1 MAVPAWGSTIGVMP
15 SKRWRWKGT
24 HSCCSTD
31 VVPAGHLSSRHD
43 EHAREL
49 FCTAG
54 QTPPPCA
61 WRHGDDR
68 QPIVGRTCDLPAPLR
83 SREAAARSGVRRPR
97 AAWLKKNSQARAD
110 DLLLAFSDPSVA
122 AVISTIGGD
131 DAIRLIRHVD
141 LNVIRDHPKA
151 FLGYSDGTVVNM
163 MCYQA
168 GLVSFYGVCMMVGF
182 AENTGMHRY
191 TADSVR
197 RTLFSTAPP
206 GLVTPH
212 TEGWTDE
219 FLDWADPSHQL
230 RARTLEPPLP
240 RRVLQGQGTVRGRL
254 LGEAYRDLERA
265 SYVSQATAACS

>member
-1 MAVPAWGSTIGVMP
+1 MTNTPV
-15 SKRWRWKGT
+15 
-24 HSCCSTD
+24 SCS
-31 VVPAGHLSSRHD
+31 
-43 EHAREL
+43 
-49 FCTAG
+49 
-54 QTPPPCA
+54 
-61 WRHGDDR
+61 
-68 QPIVGRTCDLPAPLR
+68 APLVKPR
-83 SREAAARSGVRRPR
+83 RLAPGDTVMTVSQSWGGPATYPHRYEAGKRQLEAEFGVRVREAPHALRD